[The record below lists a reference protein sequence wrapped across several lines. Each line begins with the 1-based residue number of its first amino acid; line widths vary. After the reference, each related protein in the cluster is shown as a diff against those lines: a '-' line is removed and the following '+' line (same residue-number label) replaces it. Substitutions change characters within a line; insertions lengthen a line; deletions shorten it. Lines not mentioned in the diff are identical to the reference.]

1 MAVIFD
7 IQRGGMQ
14 DGPGIRTVVFFKGCP
29 LRCRWCHNPESWEM
43 TPQTLHYPEKCI
55 ACGGCAAGCYTGAR
69 TLCGADRT
77 VEEVMAPILA
87 DKPFY
92 GAEGG
97 VTLTGG
103 EPQMQADFALA
114 LTEACH
120 RHDIGVAI
128 ETSMALY
135 RPDLL
140 AQMSLIIADV
150 KLWDDTRHRE
160 YTGVGNAAI
169 LENIRKAD
177 TLGVPILVRTPVIST
192 VNDTVGEIAAIRDF
206 VKTLKHAVDY
216 ELLPYHPFGLD
227 KAQALGLD
235 MPRYPEPTRQQME
248 TLRAV
253 ARCEKERTNL
263 CVNGV

>member
-7 IQRGGMQ
+7 IERGGLH

-43 TPQTLHYPEKCI
+43 APQTMFYPEKCI
-55 ACGGCAAGCYTGAR
+55 SCGGCAEGCYTGAR
-69 TLCGADRT
+69 SLCGREMSID
-77 VEEVMAPILA
+77 EVMVPILS
-87 DKPFY
+87 DKPYY
-92 GAEGG
+92 GNEGG

-103 EPQMQADFALA
+103 DPQLQADFALA

-120 RHDIGVAI
+120 RHDISVAI

-140 AQMSLIIADV
+140 AQMSLIIADI

-177 TLGVPILVRTPVIST
+177 TLGVPILVRTPVIPT
-192 VNDTVGEIAAIRDF
+192 VNDTAEEIAAIRDF
-206 VKTLKHAVDY
+206 VKTLKHAVGY

-227 KAQALGLD
+227 KARAMGLA
-235 MPRYPEPTRQQME
+235 MPRYLEPTREQME
-248 TLRAV
+248 LLRQCA
-253 ARCEKERTNL
+253 ER
-263 CVNGV
+263 

>member
-7 IQRGGMQ
+7 IQRCGMH
-14 DGPGIRTVVFFKGCP
+14 DGPGIRTVVFLKGCP
-29 LRCRWCHNPESWEM
+29 LRCRWCHNPESWEAA
-43 TPQTLHYPEKCI
+43 PQILHYPEKCI
-55 ACGGCAAGCYTGAR
+55 SCGGCAEGCYTGAR
-69 TLCGADRT
+69 SLCGREMSID
-77 VEEVMAPILA
+77 EVMVPILS
-87 DKPFY
+87 DKPYY
-92 GAEGG
+92 GNEGG

-103 EPQMQADFALA
+103 EPQLQADFALA

-120 RHDIGVAI
+120 RHDISVAI

-140 AQMSLIIADV
+140 AQMSLIIADI

-177 TLGVPILVRTPVIST
+177 TLGVPILVRTPVIPT
-192 VNDTVGEIAAIRDF
+192 VNDTAEEIAAIRDF
-206 VKTLKHAVDY
+206 VKTLKHAVGY

-227 KAQALGLD
+227 KARAMGLA
-235 MPRYPEPTRQQME
+235 MPRYLEPTREQME
-248 TLRAV
+248 LLRQCA
-253 ARCEKERTNL
+253 ER
-263 CVNGV
+263 

>member
-29 LRCRWCHNPESWEM
+29 LRCRWCHNPEGWEM
-43 TPQTLHYPEKCI
+43 TPQTLCYPEKCI

-69 TLCGADRT
+69 TVCGTDRT

-92 GAEGG
+92 GSEGG

-103 EPQMQADFALA
+103 EPQLQADFALA
-114 LTEACH
+114 LTEACQ

-160 YTGVGNAAI
+160 YTGVGNTAI
-169 LENIRKAD
+169 LENIRRAD
-177 TLGVPILVRTPVIST
+177 TLGVPILVRTPIIPT

-206 VKTLKHAVDY
+206 VKTLKHAVGY

-227 KAQALGLD
+227 KAQALGLE
-235 MPRYPEPTRQQME
+235 MPRFPEPTREQME

-253 ARCEKERTNL
+253 ARCEKGR
-263 CVNGV
+263 